1 MERRLT
7 EQLLA
12 FLPDELRERFQTLL
26 AMALGAAPDPEG
38 ALNAL
43 LHLAE
48 AASNPAALLSY
59 LADDPATLEALLV
72 VLSGSH
78 FAARTLTLHPEY
90 LPLLAERHR
99 LAQPKGLSQLRTELS
114 DTLAPFRTLASQLDA
129 LRRFRRREMVRLIA
143 ADLLGLM
150 DVPTVTRELSDLAEA
165 LVNAVVALMPPQNFR
180 PLSRR
185 FRQTGGKRTQL
196 QFRH

>member
-59 LADDPATLEALLV
+59 LADDPATLE
-72 VLSGSH
+72 
-78 FAARTLTLHPEY
+78 
-90 LPLLAERHR
+90 
-99 LAQPKGLSQLRTELS
+99 
-114 DTLAPFRTLASQLDA
+114 
-129 LRRFRRREMVRLIA
+129 
-143 ADLLGLM
+143 
-150 DVPTVTRELSDLAEA
+150 
-165 LVNAVVALMPPQNFR
+165 
-180 PLSRR
+180 
-185 FRQTGGKRTQL
+185 
-196 QFRH
+196 